1 MVISSETESIAF
13 LFAIVAAILSTFL
26 LLVITI
32 YCLYLAFV
40 RKSWVVIPPKAN
52 AEVLTPSTATT
63 RQRGVRTVQP
73 VADATTTT
81 TTTSMNNRRGMRA
94 EQPPAGHRRGRE
106 EPTDD
111 ASLSLSC
118 SSSSLGG
125 ASESALER
133 GSDAWSYA
141 VVRYRKSIT

>member
-32 YCLYLAFV
+32 YCLYLALV
-40 RKSWVVIPPKAN
+40 RNSWVVIPPKAQ
-52 AEVLTPSTATT
+52 AEVLPSTATT
-63 RQRGVRTVQP
+63 RQRGVRTEQP
-73 VADATTTT
+73 VADATTT
-81 TTTSMNNRRGMRA
+81 TTTSMNNRRGVRA
-94 EQPPAGHRRGRE
+94 EQQPAAHRRGRD

-111 ASLSLSC
+111 ASLSVSC
-118 SSSSLGG
+118 SSSSVGG